1 MVNYLTSKR
10 RRLVVKLTSILPLT
24 FVKAKR
30 RFNILLW
37 VLLCIPCLLTSCDHD
52 VHDCEGGGGLSV
64 SLAWTDEADEGTEVK
79 DVKLWIFNADAGS
92 LVEEKHYG
100 SAQEVASQ
108 RFALPVGHYQILA
121 ATNLIEPFFIGEATR
136 ATLNMNQ
143 LMFGL
148 SNPSA
153 SPDHAYYGVTDIVID
168 KSNVS
173 YVTKDEMHR
182 MLAELTISIEGVPEN
197 TAISGKILNVATGLL
212 PLQKNEDGTFGTAS
226 YTKEE
231 CDIPLRIAVPGET
244 LKTET
249 LRLMP
254 TANGLHTTKL
264 FIQLISPGGVVS
276 NYDIEAPVM
285 KSGGKYKINLEF
297 EEMKPY
303 MYLTSTKIDDWTEEW
318 IYRGEILNPED

>member
-1 MVNYLTSKR
+1 M
-10 RRLVVKLTSILPLT
+10 
-24 FVKAKR
+24 KAKR
-30 RFNILLW
+30 RFNIWLW
-37 VLLCIPCLLTSCDHD
+37 VLLCVPCLLASCDHN
-52 VHDCEGGGGLSV
+52 VHDGEDEGGLSV
-64 SLAWTDEADEGTEVK
+64 SLTWADKADQGTEVK
-79 DVKLWIFNADAGS
+79 DVKLWIFDADDGS

-168 KSNVS
+168 KSNVN
-173 YVTKDEMHR
+173 YITKNEMRHI
-182 MLAELTISIEGVPEN
+182 LAELTIFIKGVPDN
-197 TAISGKILNVATGLL
+197 FAMIGKVLNVATGLL

-254 TANGLHTTKL
+254 TAHGLHTTKL